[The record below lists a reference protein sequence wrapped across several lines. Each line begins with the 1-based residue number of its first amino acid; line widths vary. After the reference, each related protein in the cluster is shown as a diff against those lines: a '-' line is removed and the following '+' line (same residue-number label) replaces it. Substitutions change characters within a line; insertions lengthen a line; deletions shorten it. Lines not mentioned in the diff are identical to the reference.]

1 MPAGRPA
8 DAFEAMA
15 GILGYA
21 RSMAKDF
28 RDESFRRGPD
38 PSRHELV
45 PIIIV
50 LVAIAL
56 FYLVLA

>member
-1 MPAGRPA
+1 
-8 DAFEAMA
+8 MA